1 MILIPVKDQSNAKER
16 LAKLLVPAERRALAQ
31 AMLQD
36 VLDAVITAAS
46 PAAISLV
53 TNDAYAEELAEKLG
67 IGVLDDGDA
76 ASETEAIERATEL
89 CVKRGES
96 WTLVIPGDA
105 PLVTAE
111 EVVRIFKSAPE
122 KGSVLVTDHKR
133 KGSNAVYRSP
143 GNLFPLKF
151 GDYSYAPHLRAAQ
164 QTGLPVQQLM
174 LPGIALDVDRP
185 EDAGL
190 VMGSPG
196 ETRTQR
202 LLRAWRIDIRLR
214 KMAAA
219 T

>member
-1 MILIPVKDQSNAKER
+1 VILIPVKDQTNAKER
-16 LAKLLVPAERRALAQ
+16 LAKILVPAERRALAQ

-36 VLDAVITAAS
+36 VLDAVMEAAS
-46 PAAISLV
+46 PATISLV
-53 TNDAYAEELAEKLG
+53 THDAYAEELAEKFGLG
-67 IGVLDDGDA
+67 VIDDGDA
-76 ASETEAIERATEL
+76 ASETDAIEKATAD
-89 CVKRGES
+89 CVRREAA
-96 WTLVIPGDA
+96 WTLVIPADA
-105 PLVTAE
+105 PLVTPE
-111 EVVRIFKSAPE
+111 EIVRIFKSAPE
-122 KGSVLVTDHKR
+122 KGSVLVTDHGR

-185 EDAGL
+185 DDAGR
-190 VMGSPG
+190 VMSSPG
-196 ETRTQR
+196 ETRAQR
-202 LLRAWRIDIRLR
+202 LLRALRVDIRLR

>member
-16 LAKLLVPAERRALAQ
+16 LAKLLIPAERRALAQ
-31 AMLQD
+31 AMLHD
-36 VLDAVITAAS
+36 VLDAVIAAAS
-46 PAAISLV
+46 PAVISLV
-53 TNDAYAEELAEKLG
+53 THDASAEELAEKLG
-67 IGVLDDGDA
+67 IGVIDDGDA
-76 ASETEAIERATEL
+76 KSETEAIEKATAA
-89 CVKRGES
+89 CVKRGEP

-105 PLVTAE
+105 PLVTPD

-143 GNLFPLKF
+143 GDLFPLKF

-174 LPGIALDVDRP
+174 LQGIALDVDRP
-185 EDAGL
+185 EDAGQL
-190 VMGSPG
+190 VSSPG
-196 ETRTQR
+196 ETRAQK
-202 LLRAWRIDIRLR
+202 LLRAWRVDVRLR

>member
-1 MILIPVKDQSNAKER
+1 VILIPVKDQSNAKER

-36 VLDAVITAAS
+36 VLDAVTAAAS
-46 PAAISLV
+46 PATISLV
-53 TNDAYAEELAEKLG
+53 TNDAYAEELAEKMGLG
-67 IGVLDDGDA
+67 VIDDGDA
-76 ASETEAIERATEL
+76 QSETEAIETATAA
-89 CVKRGES
+89 CMRRGEP

-105 PLVTAE
+105 PLVTPDE
-111 EVVRIFKSAPE
+111 IVRIFKSAPE
-122 KGSVLVTDHKR
+122 QGSVLVTDHKR

-174 LPGIALDVDRP
+174 LPGIALDIDRP
-185 EDAGL
+185 EDAGA
-190 VMGSPG
+190 VMSSPG
-196 ETRTQR
+196 ETRSQK
-202 LLRAWRIDIRLR
+202 LLRAWRVDVRLR
-214 KMAAA
+214 KMVAA